1 MERNEVI
8 EIAINKFRG
17 GSAGDMANWIDMAL
31 DLYGDRP
38 KDVQDSPQVSGYIA
52 YDNQAPQSVRRNCIP
67 LINDQC
73 RMGKVQ
79 NVPEGMSQQVTYG
92 LQGSKPPLSGAAVLG
107 AEDARP
113 ENEETVDDV
122 HTRMIEGLPSTIAIE
137 PEGCKKPMQ
146 CEVIV
151 TKIESPTPGGRQP
164 CVGVRFQ
171 WDTGDSKEVVCD
183 NFIFPGKVQSPE
195 SVLSEMVDRVKSVYR
210 RRASPIVAKTPA
222 LDKTP
227 INAGNA

>member
-1 MERNEVI
+1 MTRIEVI

-17 GSAGDMANWIDMAL
+17 GNAGDMANWIDMAL

-38 KDVQDSPQVSGYIA
+38 SDIQASPQVSGYISCA
-52 YDNQAPQSVRRNCIP
+52 KQDNQVSRDP
-67 LINDQC
+67 LINDPG
-73 RMGKVQ
+73 RLGKSQ
-79 NVPEGMSQQVTYG
+79 NVPEGMYQQTTYG
-92 LQGSKPPLSGAAVLG
+92 LQGSKTPLSGAAVLG

-113 ENEETVDDV
+113 ESEETVDDV
-122 HTRMIEGLPSTIAIE
+122 HTRMVEGLPPTIAIE

-151 TKIESPTPGGRQP
+151 TKNESSTPGGRQP

-210 RRASPIVAKTPA
+210 RRTSPIVAKAPA

-227 INAGNA
+227 VNAGNA

>member
-17 GSAGDMANWIDMAL
+17 GSTGDMANWIDMAL
-31 DLYGDRP
+31 DLYGDGP
-38 KDVQDSPQVSGYIA
+38 KDVQASPQVS
-52 YDNQAPQSVRRNCIP
+52 DNMAWYKSAANGKVSNGLVDQPNAPQGYQGLWRQSA
-67 LINDQC
+67 NDPPFNDPG
-73 RMGKVQ
+73 R
-79 NVPEGMSQQVTYG
+79 
-92 LQGSKPPLSGAAVLG
+92 LGSLSGATVLG
-107 AEDARP
+107 AEDARI

-122 HTRMIEGLPSTIAIE
+122 HTRMIEGLPATIAIE

-151 TKIESPTPGGRQP
+151 TKNESSTPGGRQP

-227 INAGNA
+227 VNAGNA